1 MYIFIGKEISNN
13 IISKTNST
21 TILVQLAILTKACY
35 KSFYL
40 ENTMKG
46 YQVVVKTQTSIEKPT
61 WNNA

>member
-1 MYIFIGKEISNN
+1 MSFMLFHTLI
-13 IISKTNST
+13 
-21 TILVQLAILTKACY
+21 ILVQLTTLAKACY